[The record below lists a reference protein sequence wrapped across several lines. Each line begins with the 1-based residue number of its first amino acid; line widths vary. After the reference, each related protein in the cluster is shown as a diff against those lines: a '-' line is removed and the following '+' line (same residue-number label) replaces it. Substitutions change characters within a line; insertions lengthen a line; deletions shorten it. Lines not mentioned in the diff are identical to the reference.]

1 MVANQARLLK
11 FVDGEF
17 FTSVYRITGRVSF
30 SGLGL
35 VNVLSDSTRS
45 AMMIENAYLSH
56 ITHPSVIISHRASV
70 HVPKTSL
77 DLMVFGKS
85 DNIGLEAIR
94 SLATR
99 VTRHKVFM
107 ATNTFEILGLL
118 DAASGKFDPE
128 IFLTNVVSAYLPIL
142 SVTAS
147 AYFLPKA
154 IYSGEIAFVNR
165 AHINLITAED

>member
-1 MVANQARLLK
+1 MLRAIS
-11 FVDGEF
+11 GEF

-35 VNVLSDSTRS
+35 FSVLSDSTRT
-45 AMMIENAYLSH
+45 AMMIEDAYISH
-56 ITHPSVIISHRASV
+56 ITQPSVIISHRASV

-85 DNIGLEAIR
+85 EHTGIEAIR
-94 SLATR
+94 GNATR

-128 IFLTNVVSAYLPIL
+128 VFLTNVVSVFLPIL
-142 SVTAS
+142 NVTAS

-154 IYSGEIAFVNR
+154 IYAGEIAFVNR
-165 AHINLITAED
+165 AHINLITADE

>member
-1 MVANQARLLK
+1 MIANQARLLK
-11 FVDGEF
+11 SISGEF

-35 VNVLSDSTRS
+35 FSVLSDSTRS
-45 AMMIENAYLSH
+45 AILIEDAYISH
-56 ITHPSVIISHRASV
+56 IAQPSVIISHRASV

-85 DNIGLEAIR
+85 ENTGIEAIR
-94 SLATR
+94 SNIAR

-118 DAASGKFDPE
+118 DAATGKFDPE
-128 IFLTNVVSAYLPIL
+128 LFLTNVVSAFIPIMN
-142 SVTAS
+142 VTSS

-154 IYSGEIAFVNR
+154 IYAGEIAFVNR
-165 AHINLITAED
+165 THINLITADD

>member
-1 MVANQARLLK
+1 MVANQSRILRAIN
-11 FVDGEF
+11 GEF

-35 VNVLSDSTRS
+35 FSMLSDSTRS
-45 AMMIENAYLSH
+45 AMMIEDAYISH
-56 ITHPSVIISHRASV
+56 IAQPSTIISHRASV
-70 HVPKTSL
+70 HVPKMSL

-85 DNIGLEAIR
+85 ENTGVETIR
-94 SLATR
+94 SNIAR

-118 DAASGKFDPE
+118 DAATGKFDPE
-128 IFLTNVVSAYLPIL
+128 LFLTNVVSVFIPIL
-142 SVTAS
+142 SVSAS

-154 IYSGEIAFVNR
+154 IYSGEVAFVNR